1 MLFQVRG
8 GKSLF
13 RRAAYILI
21 AFLLFAG
28 CQTYREAPIDLA
40 GYDNSW
46 LTRNVG
52 SNEIETFTR
61 ELPAADE
68 EGPLVFDPSDG
79 LSLNEAEKVALFF
92 NPEIRSARLK
102 ANIPLSVAAEA
113 GRWEDPELEIMAGR
127 ILEDVE
133 ENKKYSGQLSFQI
146 PASGR
151 LGAKKAKALSEYSA
165 EELEVRAGEWSLVIE
180 LRERWFEWS
189 IALEKIKVTQKFIA
203 QIDKIILIAD
213 RLKEAGEISRIDA
226 RMFGIERIV
235 RETELESLLSLARER
250 KLEIKSLMGLA
261 PTAEVNLNSSLGIMI
276 APLTPS
282 ERKEML
288 VNNNLKLA
296 RKRADYKV
304 AENVFKL
311 ESHKQYPD
319 FNLGIEYERDG
330 EEDSFLIG
338 PSFQIPIWNV
348 NREGVVEAGAAR
360 GVAKAELEALYER
373 LTGELARAEIL
384 LRRAAAE
391 RESLERRVV
400 PLVEKQVQEIRK
412 LAELGELE
420 ALLFLDVITRAHET
434 KIGILDAR
442 VEESKAKNHLN
453 FLLGPL
459 RETDPSQGKE

>member
-1 MLFQVRG
+1 M
-8 GKSLF
+8 
-13 RRAAYILI
+13 
-21 AFLLFAG
+21 
-28 CQTYREAPIDLA
+28 
-40 GYDNSW
+40 
-46 LTRNVG
+46 
-52 SNEIETFTR
+52 
-61 ELPAADE
+61 
-68 EGPLVFDPSDG
+68 
-79 LSLNEAEKVALFF
+79 
-92 NPEIRSARLK
+92 
-102 ANIPLSVAAEA
+102 
-113 GRWEDPELEIMAGR
+113 
-127 ILEDVE
+127 
-133 ENKKYSGQLSFQI
+133 
-146 PASGR
+146 
-151 LGAKKAKALSEYSA
+151 
-165 EELEVRAGEWSLVIE
+165 EVRAGEWSLVIE
-180 LRERWFEWS
+180 LRERWLEWS
-189 IALEKIKVTQKFIA
+189 ISQKKIKVTQKFIA
-203 QIDKIILIAD
+203 QIGKIILIAD

-226 RMFGIERIV
+226 RMFEIERIV
-235 RETELESLLSLARER
+235 RETELESLLSLTQER

-296 RKRADYKV
+296 RKRADYEV
-304 AENVFKL
+304 AERVFKL

-319 FNLGIEYERDG
+319 FNLGIEYEKDG

-338 PSFQIPIWNV
+338 PSFQIPVWNA

-360 GVAKAELEALYER
+360 GAARAELEALYER

-384 LRRAAAE
+384 LHRAAAE
-391 RESLERRVV
+391 SESLELKVV

-420 ALLFLDVITRAHET
+420 ALLFLEVITRAYET

-442 VEESKAKNHLN
+442 VEEAKAKNHLN